1 MVSRNWA
8 AVVVAIVGVSSL
20 SASSELAARGGGGFG
35 GRGPAFSMHRV
46 TAFHGFRP
54 NERFFNRRNF
64 GGGWGGGGFGYPVVV
79 PGGSFDYPPDYAP
92 SDESGVPPP
101 VGGPAYAAGV
111 GPAVINPVVVYR
123 PGCTTQHVT
132 VPSEAGG
139 QRTINIM
146 RC

>member
-1 MVSRNWA
+1 M
-8 AVVVAIVGVSSL
+8 
-20 SASSELAARGGGGFG
+20 RG
-35 GRGPAFSMHRV
+35 V

-54 NERFFNRRNF
+54 NERFFHRRNF
-64 GGGWGGGGFGYPVVV
+64 GAGWGGGGFGYPVVV
-79 PGGSFDYPPDYAP
+79 PGNSFDYPPDYGPPDYAR

-101 VGGPAYAAGV
+101 VGGPEYAAGV